1 MSTEENCTAVQTLY
15 TSYYGA
21 DWSEQVRTDGGA
33 WPDLSSCTDWSNDL
47 LMTLK
52 ILQIVVAVFVLVLFV
67 VVRAPVN
74 YRVAV
79 RDGAKPFWAAFR
91 AATDKFVLYYI
102 YYLTLTIVGYK

>member
-1 MSTEENCTAVQTLY
+1 
-15 TSYYGA
+15 
-21 DWSEQVRTDGGA
+21 
-33 WPDLSSCTDWSNDL
+33 
-47 LMTLK
+47 MTLK

-74 YRVAV
+74 FRVAV
-79 RDGAKPFWAAFR
+79 RDGSTQFWAAFR